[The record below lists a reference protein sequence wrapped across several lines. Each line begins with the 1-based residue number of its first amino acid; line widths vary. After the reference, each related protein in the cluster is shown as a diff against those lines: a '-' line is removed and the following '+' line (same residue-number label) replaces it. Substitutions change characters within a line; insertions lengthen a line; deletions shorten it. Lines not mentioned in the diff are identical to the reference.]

1 MNDERPPYPYRPPRW
16 AFWRR
21 GAWREYRE
29 RKVAWDAY
37 FETHPSITITRWEYA
52 AFSIDSQIN

>member
-21 GAWREYRE
+21 QAWQQYRE
-29 RKVAWDAY
+29 RKAAWDAY
-37 FETHPSITITRWEYA
+37 FETHPQVTVTTWQY
-52 AFSIDSQIN
+52 